1 MAFTGPVGTLSEA
14 VSYSMAPRWLRRNL
28 RSDGNFLVL
37 PTVLLSAHTISAHLR
52 RMSAG
57 SFFAMILTELVVVIS
72 DSRPSLF
79 RSL

>member
-1 MAFTGPVGTLSEA
+1 
-14 VSYSMAPRWLRRNL
+14 MAPRWLRRNL

-37 PTVLLSAHTISAHLR
+37 STVLLSAHTISAHLR

-57 SFFAMILTELVVVIS
+57 SFFSMILTELVVVIS